1 MNVNNGIGV
10 GRAAK
15 HKKKNNNNK
24 EKNIL
29 IN

>member
-1 MNVNNGIGV
+1 MVMKVNNGIGV

-15 HKKKNNNNK
+15 HKKIKNK